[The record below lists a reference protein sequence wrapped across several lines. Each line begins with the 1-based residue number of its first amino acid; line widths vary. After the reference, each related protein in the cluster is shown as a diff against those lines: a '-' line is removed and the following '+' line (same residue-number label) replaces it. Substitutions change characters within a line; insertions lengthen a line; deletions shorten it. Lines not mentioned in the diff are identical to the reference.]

1 MSHLNFKKFAMG
13 AEQRRF
19 YWLAFRRIGGPY
31 VLLSAFWIIGS
42 DNLVDRLPF
51 GTHLELNLVKGIA
64 FVVLTSV
71 FITALGGRLLQG
83 NARSEVERRR
93 EMSAR
98 LADYNALPGPVFTLD
113 REGAVLT
120 WNQRLLDV
128 TGLQPS
134 EIAGQAC
141 EALVAAPD
149 RDAVRAAFAESV
161 KNGTI
166 QTVPARLVTA
176 DGELLEY
183 LWGGAPVFDDDGAVC
198 GVAGF
203 GVDHSTEA
211 REHKAAIK
219 HLEQIETV
227 LSQTIHVVGAAMEA
241 RDAYTA
247 GHQTRVAQ
255 LAVAIAERLGLTR
268 ERIKGLRLACEV
280 HDIGKL
286 AVPADLLAMPRLLTG
301 PEQVVVRSHV
311 DWGVRILRDV
321 AFPWPIATIV
331 GQHHER
337 MDGSGYP
344 HGLKGDEILV
354 ESRIAAV
361 ADVVEAIST
370 RRPYRAALGLDAAI
384 EELRRGRGTHFDGIV
399 VDACL
404 ALLQEGFVFRE
415 AEPFA
420 ARSLTPVARARDPR

>member
-1 MSHLNFKKFAMG
+1 MNTEEK
-13 AEQRRF
+13 RF
-19 YWLAFRRIGGPY
+19 YWKAFRVMGALY
-31 VLLSAFWIIGS
+31 LLFSVLWIVGS
-42 DNLVDRLPF
+42 DNLVDRFPF
-51 GTHLELNLVKGIA
+51 ETHLGLNLAKGIA
-64 FVVLTSV
+64 FVLLSSVCLTV
-71 FITALGGRLLQG
+71 LGGRLLQKT
-83 NARSEVERRR
+83 ARNGAERRR

-98 LADYNALPGPVFTLD
+98 FAIYNALSGPVFTLD
-113 REGAVLT
+113 REGVVLT

-128 TGLQPS
+128 TGLQPHD
-134 EIAGQAC
+134 IDGRAC
-141 EALVAAPD
+141 DTLVAAPD
-149 RDAVRAAFAESV
+149 RDAVRAAIAEAVTS
-161 KNGTI
+161 GTI
-166 QTVPARLVTA
+166 QTVPARLLKA

-183 LWGGAPVFDDDGAVC
+183 LWGGAPIFDDDGAVS
-198 GVAGF
+198 GIAGF

-211 REHKAAIK
+211 REHEAAIR

-227 LSQTIHVVGAAMEA
+227 LSQTIHVIGVAMEA

-255 LAVAIAERLGLTR
+255 LAVAIAGRLGLAG

-286 AVPADLLAMPRLLTG
+286 AVPADLLTMPRRLTE
-301 PEQVVVRSHV
+301 PERVLVQSHV
-311 DWGVRILRDV
+311 SWGVRILRDV

-344 HGLKGDEILV
+344 HGLKGDAILL

-361 ADVVEAIST
+361 ADVVEAISAH
-370 RRPYRAALGLDAAI
+370 RPYRAALGLDAAA
-384 EELRRGRGTHFDGIV
+384 EELRRGRDTCYDSVV

-404 ALLQEGFVFRE
+404 ELLQEGFVFRE
-415 AEPFA
+415 PEPLQ
-420 ARSLTPVARARDPR
+420 SDE